1 MQLARLAAA
10 ATCSIALGAL
20 GGCFRDGAKAP
31 PLENRAGAPRAVST
45 SDLLAF
51 LPKDSE
57 VVIGLDARQLLGSP
71 LWQHF
76 EPRVLRAI
84 GQDMEQFRKACG
96 YDPVAAL
103 RGVTIGMKTGEP
115 EEAVFVVRGL
125 PRDQTMACL
134 GRVLARQGQVTVQG
148 KIVLL
153 PGEPAAALT
162 FVDATTLVLATS
174 RDELEEALAAGAPL
188 RTSRAFAELWGQ
200 IDPKHAAWMIANGA
214 ARAFSSMASMGV
226 RPRAMLGSIAL
237 GDGVTLFGRLR
248 LPTADEATQLAAVGQ
263 AQLGAVQSMVSKIEL
278 GAEGP
283 DVTLRVEMT
292 DAQVQALAGLLL
304 PLVSP

>member
-10 ATCSIALGAL
+10 AAIAMCSLAPGA
-20 GGCFRDGAKAP
+20 CFRGGAKAP
-31 PLENRAGAPRAVST
+31 PLENRAGAARAVS
-45 SDLLAF
+45 SADLLAF

-71 LWQHF
+71 LWQHVQ
-76 EPRVLRAI
+76 PRVLRAI
-84 GQDMEQFRKACG
+84 GQDMEEFRKACG

-125 PRDQTMACL
+125 PRDQTMACI
-134 GRVLARQGQVTVQG
+134 GRVLAGQGQVTVQG

-188 RTSRAFAELWGQ
+188 RSSRAFSELWSQ

-237 GDGVTLFGRLR
+237 GDGVALLGRLR
-248 LPTADEATQLAAVGQ
+248 LQTADEATQLAAVGQ
-263 AQLGAVQSMVSKIEL
+263 GQLGAFQSMVSKIEL

-292 DAQVQALAGLLL
+292 DAQLQSLAGLVL
-304 PLVSP
+304 PMISP